1 MNTYYI
7 TTREKLEQHKNNFH
21 YQKGSHCIDLENGK
35 ILLSVYWPEH
45 DDGIER
51 FEADPDVEVLPRVMT
66 EGTKPLDI
74 KHSRMLEKI
83 GHVHG
88 ETIMHLAKRAEKLH
102 RGLRIASR

>member
-1 MNTYYI
+1 MNRYYI
-7 TTREKLEQHKNNFH
+7 TTREKVEEHKNHFH
-21 YQKGSHCIDLENGK
+21 PQKGSHCIDLDDGK
-35 ILLSVYWPEH
+35 ILLTVHWPEH

-51 FEADPDVEVLPRVMT
+51 FEADEGVEVLPRVMT

-88 ETIMHLAKRAEKLH
+88 ETILHLAKRAGEIH
-102 RGLRIASR
+102 RGMKIASR